1 MDIYFNLLS
10 ILRRGF
16 ECGILVPFSSSME
29 FRPFLLFE
37 SYYSDS
43 WYEEVL
49 ESEAWKMGGY
59 FQYRF
64 YTSYFLGAGFIYE
77 RENLFHLGIN
87 NVYRRAYFSSYMGF
101 DVVSLSSFKI
111 SLAPEF
117 SLKFYES
124 EEIKVLT
131 NHKILNDRLEKRYLD
146 YYLKA
151 NLFLSYSF

>member
-1 MDIYFNLLS
+1 MDIYLNLLS

-29 FRPFLLFE
+29 WRPFVLVD
-37 SYYSDS
+37 SYRSDL
-43 WYEEVL
+43 WYEEEVK
-49 ESEAWKMGGY
+49 SEAWKMGGY

-64 YTSYFLGAGFIYE
+64 YTSYFLGFGFIYE
-77 RENLFHLGIN
+77 REKLSHLEKNDIYKRN
-87 NVYRRAYFSSYMGF
+87 YFSSYVGF

-117 SLKFYES
+117 SLKIYES
-124 EEIKVLT
+124 EEIKTLA
-131 NHKILNDRLEKRYLD
+131 NHKILNDRLEKRYSD